1 MVKEPNAYGL
11 QLMASLNKA
20 DTIKQALN
28 LGGKDFDASF
38 VNSMRILFLHLPP
51 LPFSVRWNNEYP
63 PSQAKVHHQLWLC
76 FFLFTHMEMEEEPSI
91 FCVLGP
97 HPFRLE
103 IPFETLLGVSPMC
116 CLKRLS

>member
-20 DTIKQALN
+20 DTIKQALS

-51 LPFSVRWNNEYP
+51 LPFSVR
-63 PSQAKVHHQLWLC
+63 
-76 FFLFTHMEMEEEPSI
+76 
-91 FCVLGP
+91 
-97 HPFRLE
+97 
-103 IPFETLLGVSPMC
+103 
-116 CLKRLS
+116 